1 MQIEQNT
8 QKKSRALMI
17 VGISVGSVIL
27 ALVICFF
34 AALFIILGNSH
45 IYNGIYIGKVA
56 VGGMSTYDA
65 GLAVSDYYSP
75 SLTKV
80 ITLRHDEVEE
90 TLDLATLGARVD
102 VDKTIDRAYN
112 TARTGNIFKRFKE
125 IIQIKREGLTLP
137 PILACNEDAVIV
149 AIERIA
155 ALVDQPGRDM
165 ELAIGENELTITRGA
180 MGYQVNQPLVLNE
193 FLETTLTL
201 SSDVF
206 PIELEAISPTTPDAS
221 ALYDELCGE
230 AVDASYKI
238 ENQRLVITDE
248 KVGIVFDKSAAQ
260 AIIDA
265 TLDQVIVIPIQTT
278 LPAVT
283 AEQIRADLFCD
294 QLGYYSTKYNAGD
307 VPRSHNVALA
317 SQKINEVVL
326 APGDVFSYNDTV
338 GPRTTE
344 RGFRV
349 ANVYVGNRVEPGVGG
364 GICQVSSTLYNAVV
378 LADLKI
384 ETRTNHSLPV
394 TYVPLGRD
402 ATVSYGSIDFK
413 FSNNTEAPIKIVA
426 SAGGGINKI
435 AIYGTKENKNK
446 TIEISSQC
454 IATSA
459 PKLLQ
464 KEDPTLPEGTV
475 EVEQKGANG
484 STYNTYKITKEN
496 GKVVKSEF
504 LAKSTYVASDRIEII
519 GTAPVAVE
527 EPTEPGTGSV
537 VNPDPSDAPAVEE
550 PPTDIPTVT
559 PIAPNAQPDFDTEVV
574 PSEAPVVTDDID
586 SAA

>member
-8 QKKSRALMI
+8 HKKSRVPMI
-17 VGISVGSVIL
+17 VGLSVGGALL
-27 ALVICFF
+27 AAVICFF
-34 AALFIILGNSH
+34 VIAAIILSNTH
-45 IYNGIYIGKVA
+45 IYNGIYIGDVA
-56 VGGMSTYDA
+56 VGGMSAQDA
-65 GLAVSDYYSP
+65 GLAVSDYYND

-80 ITLRHDEVEE
+80 ITLRHGDVEE
-90 TLDLATLGARVD
+90 SLDLSELGAAVD
-102 VDKTIDRAYN
+102 VEKTMDRAYN
-112 TARTGNIFKRFKE
+112 TARSGNIFKRLKE
-125 IIQIKREGLTLP
+125 IIQIKNEGLTLP
-137 PILACNEDAVIV
+137 PILACDENAVAA
-149 AIERIA
+149 AIKRIA
-155 ALVDQPGRDM
+155 DLVDQPGHDM
-165 ELAIGENELTITRGA
+165 ELAVGENELTITRGVE
-180 MGYQVNQPLVLNE
+180 GYRVYQPAVLKE
-193 FLETTLTL
+193 FLETALTLT
-201 SSDVF
+201 SNIF
-206 PIELEAISPTTPDAS
+206 TIELEAIKPTIPDAS

-248 KVGIVFDKSAAQ
+248 KVGIAFDKEAAQ

-265 TLDQVIVIPIQTT
+265 TDDSVIVIPIQTT
-278 LPAVT
+278 LPNVT
-283 AEQIRADLFCD
+283 AEQIKADLFSD

-307 VPRSHNVALA
+307 VSRSHNVALA

-326 APGDVFSYNDTV
+326 APGDVFSYNETV

-413 FSNNTEAPIKIVA
+413 FSNNTQAPIKIVA

-459 PKLLQ
+459 PRLVQ
-464 KEDPTLPEGTV
+464 KEDPNLPEGTV

-519 GTAPVAVE
+519 GTAPVASE

-537 VNPDPSDAPAVEE
+537 VNPGASEAPSTEAPPVDT
-550 PPTDIPTVT
+550 PTIT
-559 PIAPNAQPDFDTEVV
+559 PIAPNAQPDVDAGTPPTEV
-574 PSEAPVVTDDID
+574 PADTDEID